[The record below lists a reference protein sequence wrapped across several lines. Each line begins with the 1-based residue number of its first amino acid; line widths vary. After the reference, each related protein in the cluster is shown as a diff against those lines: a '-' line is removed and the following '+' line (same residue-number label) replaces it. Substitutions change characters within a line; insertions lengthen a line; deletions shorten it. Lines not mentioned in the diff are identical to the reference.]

1 MHLSIRGALLGL
13 FAVIG
18 LTACVGSFL
27 AIRGASSL
35 SGDIEQIAGTWLPS
49 ISNSD
54 DVAIGMYRSRV
65 YLANHVNSKA
75 ELQPALERKVE
86 DSLAKVEKSRR
97 AYEAGISTEAER
109 KAYASFAERWA
120 RFLALNR
127 THLGLAKE
135 GQKEKALEVRNEID
149 KLLEAMEGD
158 LQVIASANDKG
169 AEDAHASSRANYSQV
184 WWTMMAFAG
193 LNFLVLAG
201 GLLFVLRRLSAPLR
215 RTTDAMGQ
223 LAQGDL
229 SVAVPYLERRDE
241 IGAMASALQV
251 FKDNGLRM
259 RELEAQERAAAAER
273 AARAES
279 MVAVVN
285 DVGQVVAAAA
295 AGDFS
300 ARLEIETADPEMR
313 KLVQGINEI
322 NAVVDSATTEFASVL
337 DRIAQGDLTQTV
349 ATAYRGRFAD
359 LKSAINDTVE
369 RLSET
374 VATIQVTAT
383 DVGSAARE
391 INSGAD
397 DLSRRTEDQAASL
410 EETAAT
416 TEQLAAS
423 VKASAMSSR
432 QAVELAE
439 DATKVAENGGKI
451 VSQAVDAM
459 ARIELASQKITDI
472 TSVIDDIAFQT
483 NLLALNAAVEAAR
496 AGEAGKGFA
505 VVASEVRTLAQRSSE
520 AAKDITGLINSST
533 QEVAQGVK
541 LVRSAGEVL
550 DKIVGAS
557 QRVASTVGEISTASA
572 EQANGIDEMSQAV
585 AQMDQMTQQNAALA
599 EESAA
604 SASSLS
610 SQIERLNE
618 IVATFRTRA
627 GSAGHAARPAGTE
640 PARLRELAAE
650 AFKSKAAKAPART
663 QVVPAARKAA
673 NGGWDEF

>member
-1 MHLSIRGALLGL
+1 MAPVDSLTPVRLAYGRWVIATLWVCAAAVAVVAALSPGASVGYLS
-13 FAVIG
+13 AVAVGAAGAPTILWRSNPAGDATRYASAIG
-18 LTACVGSFL
+18 LSAIVGLLVQASAGTHYQVDMHMAFFAAL
-27 AIRGASSL
+27 AILCGWVCVVSIGL
-35 SGDIEQIAGTWLPS
+35 SVAFVAVHHLMLNVVLPS
-49 ISNSD
+49 AVFPD
-54 DVAIGMYRSRV
+54 G
-65 YLANHVNSKA
+65 
-75 ELQPALERKVE
+75 
-86 DSLAKVEKSRR
+86 
-97 AYEAGISTEAER
+97 
-109 KAYASFAERWA
+109 
-120 RFLALNR
+120 
-127 THLGLAKE
+127 
-135 GQKEKALEVRNEID
+135 
-149 KLLEAMEGD
+149 
-158 LQVIASANDKG
+158 
-169 AEDAHASSRANYSQV
+169 
-184 WWTMMAFAG
+184 
-193 LNFLVLAG
+193 
-201 GLLFVLRRLSAPLR
+201 
-215 RTTDAMGQ
+215 
-223 LAQGDL
+223 GDL
-229 SVAVPYLERRDE
+229 SRVLLHAVILVVEGGALVAAVSTIARCL
-241 IGAMASALQV
+241 
-251 FKDNGLRM
+251 K
-259 RELEAQERAAAAER
+259 EADAAT
-273 AARAES
+273 ARAEAAS
-279 MVAVVN
+279 LARDQAEVERARLAQLATTTQSSVEEQILGAV
-285 DVGQVVAAAA
+285 GAAVQAA
-295 AGDFS
+295 REGDFTVRADVS
-300 ARLEIETADPEMR
+300 AELGRLRP
-313 KLVQGINEI
+313 LVDGMNEI
-322 NAVVDSATTEFASVL
+322 NAVIDGATTEFAAVL
-337 DRIAQGDLTQTV
+337 GRVAAGDLTQLIQTP
-349 ATAYRGRFAD
+349 YMGRFAD

-627 GSAGHAARPAGTE
+627 EPAGHAARPAGTE

-650 AFKSKAAKAPART
+650 AFKSKAAKAPARGRDNT
-663 QVVPAARKAA
+663 APRQVTGTRGVA
-673 NGGWDEF
+673 GSWDEF